1 LKSEFSLHKLIIF
14 LFGYL
19 EVSEAMMSET
29 VTLSELQ
36 IKRREL
42 ENELASLSQTE
53 KMLEN
58 DLRTLEAKIIEQLK
72 AEIQAKKSALT
83 GLESRKSDLEKKL
96 TELQEKPASSQ
107 TTEQQPESSE
117 TVEPVQQNATVE
129 ADTEVTVVEYQ
140 QE

>member
-1 LKSEFSLHKLIIF
+1 
-14 LFGYL
+14 
-19 EVSEAMMSET
+19 
-29 VTLSELQ
+29 
-36 IKRREL
+36 
-42 ENELASLSQTE
+42 
-53 KMLEN
+53 
-58 DLRTLEAKIIEQLK
+58 
-72 AEIQAKKSALT
+72 
-83 GLESRKSDLEKKL
+83 LEKKL